1 MRSNEF
7 VLEASGGLARRW
19 IEKQQGKETFFLD
32 DKGNR
37 WDLEDVTFWPQDPE
51 LSYVTDE
58 TGTAVDKMNNEINA
72 YLSKK
77 NLKTVNVITP
87 KSKTAKQV
95 AAIIVIVA
103 LGNEHI
109 AYIRQ
114 VDHKHGTGPNSITW
128 TNTAF
133 KTATGLGIQSAQM
146 KKAAIPLDPTDV
158 VKPNSLYNI
167 NNLISSVSSSM
178 ANSNV
183 PEEIKNGAGQLLINV
198 QKGKAIPVPGMA
210 AHKPVVEIKLGEIA
224 APIALITGNFVT
236 GAYAQA
242 EKELI
247 GPMGGRWSTA
257 KGVSFP
263 PKSELLIDSY
273 LYFPNGIVGI
283 SSKDA
288 SGGAKP
294 SIKTII
300 DTLNQKR
307 NEFDENFLRKN
318 RRTIE
323 VLKILEEKSA
333 IDGVFEAADYYEEIG
348 GVYSERDMNWVK
360 SIYNKGKVDLNSAP
374 KTIQRLLKNSNYQKV
389 DYTHPEYQ
397 LGFHILAVLARL
409 VVDQINYDRQEIT
422 NFFKTVLNKSNMVQV
437 LARTKA
443 TGDGLAFDNFN
454 VIWPPVFTGSIL
466 ANAGSYTS
474 RTRPTRK
481 IAFEF
486 K

>member
-1 MRSNEF
+1 MRFREIIK
-7 VLEASGGLARRW
+7 EASGGLARRW
-19 IEKQQGKETFFLD
+19 LEKQQGKDTFFLD
-32 DKGNR
+32 QKGNR
-37 WDLEDVTFWPQDPE
+37 WDLEDVSFWPADPD
-51 LSYVTDE
+51 LAYQTDDSSN
-58 TGTAVDKMNNEINA
+58 AVAKMTDDINA
-72 YLSKK
+72 YLAKK
-77 NLKTVNVITP
+77 NLKTVKVFSP
-87 KSKTAKQV
+87 RSESSKQV
-95 AAIIVIVA
+95 AAMVVIVSH
-103 LGNEHI
+103 GNEKI
-109 AYIRQ
+109 AYVRH
-114 VDHKHGTGPNSITW
+114 VDHKHSVGVNPITW

-133 KTATGLGIQSAQM
+133 QTATGLALQSAQM
-146 KKAAIPLDPTDV
+146 KKAVVPLDPADV
-158 VKPNSLYNI
+158 INPGSLYNVD
-167 NNLISSVSSSM
+167 NLISSVSSKMSS
-178 ANSNV
+178 ANV
-183 PEEIKNGAGQLLINV
+183 PEEIKTGAGKLLSNV
-198 QKGKAIPVPGMA
+198 KEGKKDPIAGMA
-210 AHKPVVEIKLGEIA
+210 QHKPVVEIKLGELA
-224 APIALITGNFVT
+224 APISLITGHFAS

-242 EKELI
+242 NKELI
-247 GPMGGRWSTA
+247 GPMGGSWQSA
-257 KGVSFP
+257 KGISFP
-263 PKSELLIDSY
+263 NKAELLIDSY
-273 LYFPNGIVGI
+273 LHFPNGIVGI